1 MTMNAKIYSALLA
14 VCCISPAAFAQNLN
28 PQVQVTNDYT
38 SDMGYVTKPVTEF
51 SIPDT
56 VLHFDYNFDYSV
68 FDNPYRGAY
77 EFRPYAV
84 RLTPAPSPSEARRLY
99 LRAGA
104 GYTLHPELY
113 VLYTPE
119 LEGRV
124 NLTAYQ
130 DFSGYAGRYWKDGND
145 FMPVEG
151 SLYPG
156 YDLSEKA
163 GIRGGWAHP
172 AFDLHWDVGY
182 RGLYNAD
189 DNRRS
194 LYHSGIA
201 TVRVNSHQP
210 EAGSLNY
217 DFTLNALF
225 GVDQIT
231 HFLDYATQ
239 REGSVRING
248 TIGPFIGHAFSVV
261 LDVRAEQYFYG
272 GAVRRNPG
280 LIGATPKVVL
290 RIGKF
295 NLDAGVSLDL
305 ASRLGIHPDVRLSA
319 DLFGGAANIFAGV
332 KGGLS
337 RNSYSGFKQQ
347 LHRFTPA
354 YTDDFAAV
362 TDEKINLYAGIQ
374 GNLFP
379 HFSYRLQGGF
389 ADYGNAPLVSVSTV
403 GGGALNPFQLWPSIA
418 YTNYRTPYADLKLA
432 YAGARLTADGDFHF
446 RYTDLQ
452 ASDQVLDLPIF
463 SGDARVMYNWL
474 QRIYAGVSCSFATP
488 RVYGYETYAV
498 AMPYWVDLGV
508 MAEYKIDRRWSV
520 WARGGN
526 LLNMAIQPIPLYV
539 EQGINFTAGFCL
551 NL

>member
-1 MTMNAKIYSALLA
+1 MNAKISSALLA
-14 VCCISPAAFAQNLN
+14 LCCLSPAAFAQNLN

-38 SDMGYVTKPVTEF
+38 SDMGYVTKPVTQF

-68 FDNPYRGAY
+68 FDNPYKGAY
-77 EFRPYAV
+77 EFNPYAV
-84 RLTPAPSPSEARRLY
+84 RLTPAPAPSEARQLY

-113 VLYTPE
+113 VLYTPS
-119 LEGRV
+119 LDGRV
-124 NLTAYQ
+124 SLTAYQ
-130 DFSGYAGRYWKDGND
+130 DFSGYAGRYWKDGTD
-145 FMPVEG
+145 LAPIQG

-163 GIRGGWAHP
+163 GIRGAWAHP

-189 DNRRS
+189 DNRGS

-201 TVRVNSHQP
+201 SVRVNSHRP

-217 DFTLNALF
+217 DFTLAALY
-225 GVDQIT
+225 GVDNIL
-231 HFLDYATQ
+231 HFADFARQ
-239 REGSVRING
+239 REGSVRLDG
-248 TIGPFIGHAFSVV
+248 SIGPFIGHVLSVV

-272 GAVRRNPG
+272 GAVSRRPG
-280 LIGATPKVVL
+280 LIGATPKAVL

-305 ASRLGIHPDVRLSA
+305 AGTFYIHPDVRLSA
-319 DLFGGAANIFAGV
+319 DLFGGAANFFAGV
-332 KGGLS
+332 KGGVS
-337 RNSYSGFKQQ
+337 RNSYSAFKQQ

-362 TDEKINLYAGIQ
+362 TEEKLNAYLGIQ

-379 HFSYRLQGGF
+379 HFSYRLQGGY
-389 ADYGNAPLVSVSTV
+389 AMYGHAPLFSVSAV
-403 GGGALNPFQLWPSIA
+403 QKGLWPSVA
-418 YTNYRTPYADLKLA
+418 YRDYRTPYADLKLA
-432 YAGARLTADGDFHF
+432 YAGARLTADGELHF
-446 RYTDLQ
+446 RYTDLK

-474 QRIYAGVSCSFATP
+474 ERIYAGVSCSFATP
-488 RVYGYETYAV
+488 RVFGYATYAV
-498 AMPYWVDLGV
+498 AMPFWVDLGV
-508 MAEYKIDRRWSV
+508 MGEYKIDRRWSV
-520 WARGGN
+520 WLRGGN
-526 LLNMAIQPIPLYV
+526 LLNMAVQPIPLYV